1 MRTLPTLLRF
11 GADLYLVSGFA
22 VSVSALA
29 LQLTSQGIDSGD
41 PYIALALL
49 SFACTI
55 SAIWLMRLP
64 SRIKTGGRRFDSPA
78 QHSATSNGAS

>member
-11 GADLYLVSGFA
+11 GADLYLVAGFA

-29 LQLTSQGIDSGD
+29 LQLKSRGIDSGD

-49 SFACTI
+49 SIACTV

-64 SRIKTGGRRFDSPA
+64 SRIKSGRRRFDSPTEL
-78 QHSATSNGAS
+78 SATSNGAS